1 MTRVGVC
8 LIAATSVLAA
18 AVWAGVGD
26 VISSFRATSGTD
38 YAGGVYRDAAYVYVA
53 FYSTQPYYYIKK
65 YTPAGSCVGVIA
77 LGPAWQW
84 PLTDADHSRRGA
96 GYVTIATDA
105 SSLFTYDLS
114 TGNRVESINLGLYD
128 IWGYAYRPGARF
140 AFASE
145 DSSEFIFKYD
155 ASWSVVSS
163 FKTGG
168 ALAAT
173 DRYKGRPGD
182 YVIVDS
188 TPARVY
194 TGDGSLVGTF
204 PNGRDVIGP
213 NGRDVIGRGCVCGPG
228 YPASWGT
235 TYWRYEG
242 WSGCWVYQIDLG
254 NTTAVAPASAGRIK
268 ALYR

>member
-1 MTRVGVC
+1 MRREVFTVGTAGALLC
-8 LIAATSVLAA
+8 
-18 AVWAGVGD
+18 AVVPAFAGVGD

-38 YAGGVYRDAAYVYVA
+38 YAGGVYRDDTYVYVA
-53 FYSTQPYYYIKK
+53 FYSTGIYYYIKK
-65 YTPAGSCVGVIA
+65 YTPAGSYVGVLY
-77 LGPAWQW
+77 LGSPWQW

-114 TGNRVESINLGLYD
+114 TGNRVEAINLGLYD
-128 IWGYAYRPGARF
+128 IWGYAYRPGARY

-145 DSSEFIFKYD
+145 DSSQFIFKYD

-163 FKTGG
+163 FRWGG

-194 TGDGSLVGTF
+194 TGNGSLVGTF
-204 PNGRDVIGP
+204 P

-254 NTTAVAPASAGRIK
+254 NTNVAVAPASAGRIK
-268 ALYR
+268 ALFR

>member
-8 LIAATSVLAA
+8 LIVATSVLAA

-26 VISSFRATSGTD
+26 VISSFRATYGTL
-38 YAGGVYRDAAYVYVA
+38 YAGGVYRDDTYVYVA
-53 FYSTQPYYYIKK
+53 FYTTGLFQYYMKK
-65 YTPAGSCVGVIA
+65 YTPAGSYVGVIA
-77 LGPAWQW
+77 LGPAWHW

-105 SSLFTYDLS
+105 NVLFTFDLS
-114 TGNRVESINLGLYD
+114 TGYRVESINLGLYD
-128 IWGYAYRPGARF
+128 IWGYAYRSGARY

-145 DSSEFIFKYD
+145 DSSQFIFKYD

-163 FKTGG
+163 FRWGG

-204 PNGRDVIGP
+204 PNGRDVIG
-213 NGRDVIGRGCVCGPG
+213 RGCVCGRG

-242 WSGCWVYQIDLG
+242 WSECWVYQIDLG
-254 NTTAVAPASAGRIK
+254 NTTAVAPASVGRIK